1 MKKRF
6 LIILVALL
14 WCNVGFADYYVTG
27 KITGWKESF
36 MGFKVTETNVDAV
49 KGKDG
54 RIYSLQ
60 QSYKKV
66 DEYDSSKRRC
76 WIYTK
81 SRNSIGKL
89 IDLFTASTF
98 YEKNT
103 DGSYTKIKNLSS
115 ITFPC
120 DKR

>member
-1 MKKRF
+1 MKK
-6 LIILVALL
+6 LLGILVLGLL

-36 MGFKVTETNVDAV
+36 MGLKVTQTNVDAV
-49 KGKDG
+49 KGEDG
-54 RIYSLQ
+54 RIYTLQ

-66 DEYDSSKRRC
+66 DEYDSSQGRC

-81 SRNSIGKL
+81 SHNPMGKL

-103 DGSYTKIKNLSS
+103 DGSYTKTKNLSS
-115 ITFPC
+115 ITFSC

>member
-1 MKKRF
+1 M
-6 LIILVALL
+6 LL
-14 WCNVGFADYYVTG
+14 WCNVSVADYYVTG
-27 KITGWKESF
+27 KITGWQESF

-49 KGKDG
+49 KGEDG
-54 RIYSLQ
+54 RIYTLQ

-66 DEYDSSKRRC
+66 DEYDSSQGRC

-81 SRNSIGKL
+81 SHNTIGKL

-98 YEKNT
+98 YKKNA
-103 DGSYTKIKNLSS
+103 DGSYAKIKNLSS

-120 DKR
+120 VKR

>member
-1 MKKRF
+1 
-6 LIILVALL
+6 
-14 WCNVGFADYYVTG
+14 
-27 KITGWKESF
+27 

-49 KGKDG
+49 KGEDG

-115 ITFPC
+115 ITFSC
-120 DKR
+120 DKRWKKKNAPNFKKNRKRTFCRSCPEYYKKTECGRYY

>member
-1 MKKRF
+1 MKK
-6 LIILVALL
+6 LLGILVLGLL
-14 WCNVGFADYYVTG
+14 WCSVSVADYYVTG

-49 KGKDG
+49 KGEDG
-54 RIYSLQ
+54 KIYTLQ

-66 DEYDSSKRRC
+66 DEYNPSQGRC

-81 SRNSIGKL
+81 SHSSFGKL
-89 IDLFTASTF
+89 IDLFSASTF
-98 YEKNT
+98 YEKNA

-120 DKR
+120 VKK

>member
-1 MKKRF
+1 MKKF
-6 LIILVALL
+6 LGIVVLGLL
-14 WCNVGFADYYVTG
+14 WCSVSVADYYVTG

-49 KGKDG
+49 KGEDG
-54 RIYSLQ
+54 KIYTLQ

-115 ITFPC
+115 ITFSC